1 MTIGQ
6 KIKEL
11 RKQLN
16 MSVDDLAAK
25 LGKNRSTIY
34 RYEKGDIENLP
45 LDVLEPL
52 AKALETTPGYLMG
65 WESNKEKVSNPDQ
78 VTIGDVLRIW
88 RLENSLTL
96 QEFSDDLGIPIEKL
110 DRYETGTEQIPV
122 NIINAIAEYFGV
134 SISELMGVSIVEGT
148 TQSLYITRDE
158 SSVRRFERWNQEFGH
173 NVFTDEELEK
183 LAEYARFL
191 LASRKK

>member
-25 LGKNRSTIY
+25 LGKNRATIY
-34 RYEKGDIENLP
+34 RYEKGDIENLT

-52 AKALETTPGYLMG
+52 AKALGTTPGYLMG
-65 WESNKEKVSNPDQ
+65 WEEEKKISNPKEAT
-78 VTIGDVLRIW
+78 VGDIIRTLR
-88 RLENSLTL
+88 LQNKLSL
-96 QEFSDDLGIPIEKL
+96 QEFSNELGITADKL

-122 NIINAIAEYFGV
+122 NIINAIAEHFGI

>member
-25 LGKNRSTIY
+25 LGKNRATVY

-52 AKALETTPGYLMG
+52 AKALETTPGYLIG
-65 WESNKEKVSNPDQ
+65 WESNKEKVSNPDRA
-78 VTIGDVLRIW
+78 TIGDVLRIW

-148 TQSLYITRDE
+148 TQSLYITRDK
-158 SSVRRFERWNQEFGH
+158 SSVRRFERWNKEFGH

-191 LASRKK
+191 IASRKK

>member
-16 MSVDDLAAK
+16 MSVDDLATK
-25 LGKNRSTIY
+25 LGKNRATIY

-65 WESNKEKVSNPDQ
+65 WESDKKISNPEDA
-78 VTIGDVLRIW
+78 TIGDVIRVLR
-88 RLENSLTL
+88 L
-96 QEFSDDLGIPIEKL
+96 QNKISVEEFSEELGITIDKL

-122 NIINAIAEYFGV
+122 SIIKLIAEYFDV

-148 TQSLYITRDE
+148 TQSLYITRNE
-158 SSVRRFERWNQEFGH
+158 SSVKRFERWNKEFGH
-173 NVFTDEELEK
+173 DVFTDEELEK

>member
-6 KIKEL
+6 KIKKL

-25 LGKNRSTIY
+25 LGKNRATVY

-45 LDVLEPL
+45 LDVLGPL

-65 WESNKEKVSNPDQ
+65 WEEEKKISNPKEAT
-78 VTIGDVLRIW
+78 VGDIIRTLR
-88 RLENSLTL
+88 LQNKLSL
-96 QEFSDDLGIPIEKL
+96 QEFSNELGIPIDKL

-122 NIINAIAEYFGV
+122 NIINAIAEHFGV

-158 SSVRRFERWNQEFGH
+158 SSVGRFERWNQEFGH

>member
-25 LGKNRSTIY
+25 LGKNRATVY

-65 WESNKEKVSNPDQ
+65 WEEEKKISNPDEAT
-78 VTIGDVLRIW
+78 VGDVIRIL
-88 RLENSLTL
+88 RLENKLSL
-96 QEFSDDLGIPIEKL
+96 QEFSDELGIPIERL

-122 NIINAIAEYFGV
+122 SIINAIAEHFGV

-158 SSVRRFERWNQEFGH
+158 SSIKRFERWNKEFGH

-183 LAEYARFL
+183 LADYARFL
-191 LASRKK
+191 IASRK

>member
-16 MSVDDLAAK
+16 MSVDDLATK
-25 LGKNRSTIY
+25 LGKNRATIY

-78 VTIGDVLRIW
+78 ATIGDVLRIW

-148 TQSLYITRDE
+148 TQSLYITRDK
-158 SSVRRFERWNQEFGH
+158 SSVRRFERWNKEFGH

-191 LASRKK
+191 IASRKK